1 MRWLRFTIAQL
12 MVLVFFVG
20 VGFAALR
27 NSNAFWASAMF
38 TVAVITVSIALAVA
52 AHSKGKARVAWAG
65 YAVAGWACLVIW
77 LATQNTVGFVSGPP
91 RMLVY
96 WELLRLQPSIQPMA
110 SGGEPFIAYA
120 QISHSLEV
128 IFLGLAGAVLGRLL
142 GLKDDRSNP

>member
-27 NSNAFWASAMF
+27 NANEFWASAMF
-38 TVAVITVSIALAVA
+38 TVAIITVSIALAVA
-52 AHSKGKARVAWAG
+52 ALSKGKARVAWAG
-65 YAVAGWACLVIW
+65 YAVTGWACLIIW
-77 LATQNTVGFVSGPP
+77 LATPNTVGYWSGPP

-96 WELLRLQPSIQPMA
+96 WGLYHLQASIQPMA
-110 SGGEPFIAYA
+110 SGAAPFIFYA

-128 IFLGLAGAVLGRLL
+128 IFLGLAGAVVGRLL
-142 GLKDDRSNP
+142 TLKDDRPNP